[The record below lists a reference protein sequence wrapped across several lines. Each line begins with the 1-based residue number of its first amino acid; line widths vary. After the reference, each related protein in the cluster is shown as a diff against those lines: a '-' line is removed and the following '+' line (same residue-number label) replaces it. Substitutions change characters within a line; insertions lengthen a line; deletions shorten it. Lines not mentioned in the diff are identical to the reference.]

1 MRLQLPYCFFNGG
14 VMPEEVNRTLL
25 VLVPNVAHPQDLS
38 QFRPTS
44 LGNVLY
50 KICSKAMAMR
60 LRGCLA

>member
-1 MRLQLPYCFFNGG
+1 ML
-14 VMPEEVNRTLL
+14 EEVNRTLL

-38 QFRPTS
+38 QFRPNS